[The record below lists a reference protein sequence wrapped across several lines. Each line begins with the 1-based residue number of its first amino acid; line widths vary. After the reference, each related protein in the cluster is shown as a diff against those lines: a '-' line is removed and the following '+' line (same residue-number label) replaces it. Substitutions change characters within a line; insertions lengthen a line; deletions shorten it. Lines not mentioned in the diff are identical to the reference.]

1 MVPSP
6 LHRVRNRQR
15 NLGHAGLVKR
25 VIAVA
30 DDLPVLAGQRH
41 QAVRVVVID
50 LDEAFGG
57 PQGALTVVKNP
68 EHA

>member
-6 LHRVRNRQR
+6 LHRVGNRQR
-15 NLGHAGLVKR
+15 NLGHARLVKR

-30 DDLPVLAGQRH
+30 DDLPFLAGQRH
-41 QAVRVVVID
+41 QAVPMVVID

-57 PQGALTVVKNP
+57 PRWGP
-68 EHA
+68 